1 MNAIEKRKT
10 APRMACVAPLG
21 CAGVGRLA
29 GRHCVCLAGH
39 ELRVREIGAALG
51 ELGMKAGALSP
62 SMLAGVAADLEAGK
76 PSYVPVG
83 GERLGRCYYR
93 SIYLV
98 LGDEARAPRGNSGG
112 YTVLARGRHPLL
124 GPWAR
129 TVCETDSSD

>member
-1 MNAIEKRKT
+1 MNMIEKK

-39 ELRVREIGAALG
+39 ELRVREIGATLV

-62 SMLAGVAADLEAGK
+62 PMLAAVAASLEAGR
-76 PSYVPVG
+76 PVYLPVG
-83 GERLGRCYYR
+83 GEQLGRCYYR
-93 SIYLV
+93 STYLV
-98 LGDEARAPRGNSGG
+98 LGDEARAPRGNNGG
-112 YTVLARGRHPLL
+112 YTVLARGRHPLI